1 MDSTEYGGPRSF
13 AVKGLAGRPGAFARL
28 TLVLCAL
35 SLFTVE
41 RAQAQEAQEPAPKTR
56 TKATRKRA
64 APATPAAKSAT
75 PAAKSA
81 APGTKPARTA
91 KTRRGAKTPP
101 PPVEPDAAPS
111 PTEEPFV
118 ATPPVEQPAPVAAP
132 GPGPS
137 VADPMP
143 VASPGTPVASPSP
156 YDGPLTSDVPA
167 NPPPAQ
173 HLGAGAVLSGSQ
185 PRMNE
190 NVPDRAPFTEPTS
203 DRAMPPPSSLS
214 GLDGPD
220 ALGNGDDFEKTVNQ
234 ALSEAMVTTASKR
247 SQRISDVPLT
257 VSWIPAEELEGTGQF
272 SLCEAIQYFP
282 GMECRRG
289 SMRKAAVSARG
300 LGSNYLS
307 NRLLLLKDGRPLTD
321 PWTGQ
326 FYADETT
333 PLTNLKQVEVIRGPG
348 SSLYGSNA
356 FSGVI
361 NIIERQPGD
370 LIAKGQNVGADAR
383 ILAGQDKTWRLQTNV
398 AGRGGPVEALLG
410 YYGYGSDGP
419 QLFNNPQLNQTDT
432 NEDSLVH
439 QVNGKVRVGPLA
451 LDADFTDGNIGRPGG
466 QNISTVGNCGRCH
479 YTAQD
484 NEHVQNLNAAVQLD
498 QQVTDNVRVFAQGY
512 AFFKRRNVT
521 LENEIT
527 GALED
532 TLGKRSR
539 LGGEARALFSLDRL
553 SVTVGGDVK
562 ADQVNNQ
569 NVLPGLTLD
578 DTKQTILGGFVDA
591 EFRATDRLVV
601 GAGARYDNY
610 QIPEKVW
617 EARTDQISPRASVV
631 FHAIPE
637 LLTLRTNYGR
647 AFRAPTLA
655 ELAINQQMYA
665 ATLLGNPSL
674 RAETLDTV
682 EAAVDF
688 WPFDRRVRLTGT
700 GFYNRARNFIN
711 QELVFGSTSQFRNLG
726 DARVA
731 GFEAEAAA
739 QVPSLNSSFDVAY
752 QFLDAQALP
761 VGGGASYPLDY
772 APSHRVYLR
781 GRTNIGKFAF
791 VELYGLFVG
800 PRFDPG
806 FVVDENAGTTTRVK
820 LPSYITATAR
830 VGFNVHER
838 VAVSLLGTNLF
849 NAKYEESHGFPA
861 PPLGVFT
868 EVRLHY

>member
-1 MDSTEYGGPRSF
+1 MDSTGYCGPQNHAAKR
-13 AVKGLAGRPGAFARL
+13 VLGRKSARMYL
-28 TLVLCAL
+28 PLVLCAL
-35 SLFTVE
+35 SFLSP
-41 RAQAQEAQEPAPKTR
+41 ALSQAQDAAEPAPKTR
-56 TKATRKRA
+56 TKPARTKRTPAAATPRTPRA
-64 APATPAAKSAT
+64 AKPRKGKAVPVTPPPATPAPDTTGLSVED
-75 PAAKSA
+75 PALA
-81 APGTKPARTA
+81 AEPA
-91 KTRRGAKTPP
+91 
-101 PPVEPDAAPS
+101 
-111 PTEEPFV
+111 
-118 ATPPVEQPAPVAAP
+118 ATPPMDPYSPAAALP
-132 GPGPS
+132 GPEPL
-137 VADPMP
+137 
-143 VASPGTPVASPSP
+143 PVASPSSP
-156 YDGPLTSDVPA
+156 GVPATPAPLTSDVPA
-167 NPPPAQ
+167 TPPAGATAGGVPLPASEP
-173 HLGAGAVLSGSQ
+173 LGSSS
-185 PRMNE
+185 
-190 NVPDRAPFTEPTS
+190 NVPDRAPFTEPS
-203 DRAMPPPSSLS
+203 PDRALPPPSGLA

-220 ALGNGDDFEKTVNQ
+220 PLAASSLEESVNRV
-234 ALSEAMVTTASKR
+234 LSEAVVTTASKR
-247 SQRISDVPLT
+247 RQRIADVPLT

-361 NIIERQPGD
+361 NIIERQPAD
-370 LIAKGQNVGADAR
+370 LIPKGQSIGADAR

-398 AGRGGPVEALLG
+398 AGKGGPVEALLG
-410 YYGYGSDGP
+410 YYGFGSDGP
-419 QLFNNPQLNQTDT
+419 QLFNDPRVGQVDT

-439 QVNGKVRVGPLA
+439 QVNGKVRVGPLS

-484 NEHVQNLNAAVQLD
+484 NEHVQNLNTAIQVD
-498 QQVTDNVRVFAQGY
+498 QQLNENVRVFAQGY
-512 AFFKRRNVT
+512 AFFKRRDVA
-521 LENEIT
+521 LENQVT
-527 GALED
+527 GALESA
-532 TLGKRSR
+532 LGKRRR

-553 SVTVGGDVK
+553 SLTVGGDVK

-569 NVLPGLTLD
+569 NILSGLGLD
-578 DTKQTILGGFVDA
+578 DTRQTILGGFVDA
-591 EFRATDRLVV
+591 EYRATDRLVL
-601 GAGARYDNY
+601 GAGARYDRY
-610 QIPEKVW
+610 QIPERVW
-617 EARTDQISPRASVV
+617 TARTDQVSPRASVV

-665 ATLLGNPSL
+665 ATLLGNPGL
-674 RAETLDTV
+674 KAETLDTV

-688 WPFDRRVRLTGT
+688 WPLDRKVRLSGT
-700 GFYNRARNFIN
+700 AFYNRANNFIN
-711 QELVFGSTSQFRNLG
+711 QELLFGSTSQFKNLG

-739 QVPSLNSSFDVAY
+739 QVPALNSSFDVAY
-752 QFLDAQALP
+752 QFLDARALP
-761 VGGGASYPLDY
+761 ADGGADYTLDY
-772 APSHRVYLR
+772 APSHRIYVR
-781 GRTNIGKFAF
+781 GRTNLGKIAF
-791 VELYGLFVG
+791 VEVYGLFVG

-806 FVVDENAGTTTRVK
+806 FVLDEISGTATRVRM
-820 LPSYITATAR
+820 PSYITATAR

-838 VAVSLLGTNLF
+838 VAVSFLGTNLF
-849 NAKYEESHGFPA
+849 NAQYEESHGFPA
-861 PPLGVFT
+861 PPQGLFS
-868 EVRLHY
+868 EIKLRY